1 MVTRV
6 QLTTTMA
13 EYDRLHELADGRKAI
28 VKVDR
33 ESLAKLLLDH
43 NRLLKAVSS
52 NGMFNV
58 VEPVQLRMRNK
69 RKP

>member
-1 MVTRV
+1 MATKI
-6 QLTTTMA
+6 QLITTTA
-13 EYDRLHELADGRKAI
+13 EFDRLHELADSRKDV

-43 NRLLKAVSS
+43 SRILNALASS
-52 NGMFNV
+52 TMFTV
-58 VEPVQLRMRNK
+58 QEPVQIRQRHK